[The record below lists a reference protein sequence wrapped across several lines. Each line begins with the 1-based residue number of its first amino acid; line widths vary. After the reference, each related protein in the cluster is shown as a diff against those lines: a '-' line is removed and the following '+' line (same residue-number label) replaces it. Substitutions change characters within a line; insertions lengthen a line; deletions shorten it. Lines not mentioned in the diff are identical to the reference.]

1 MAYQQ
6 PTDVLMGSEQPDALL
21 NREDN
26 ENGCSSIR
34 DFQFV
39 HRGPFVSKI
48 DSN

>member
-6 PTDVLMGSEQPDALL
+6 PNDALMHSDQPIQEM
-21 NREDN
+21 NDER

-34 DFQFV
+34 TLQFV